1 MRRRLSTLLGL
12 APLVLL
18 LSCATPVEQQGPSGV
33 DIPAETKAVPAEAL
47 TPELTPEPLT
57 SADPTVPQSGTSSSN
72 NDKSD
77 QANNLPS
84 EDGTPAEWVHLV
96 ATVWEEEPRLPI
108 LNYHQF
114 SPESAKFSTA
124 VKTRLPDLQAH
135 LQSLYDSGYSLVSLE
150 DWLKGD
156 LHVPEGRRPLI
167 ITMDDL
173 FYNNQLSLTEGGDPD
188 PSTGIGVMWE
198 FSQAHPDFG
207 FQLALF
213 ANLGDKL
220 YANPSFPTWE
230 DKLGEAIA
238 WGFDHGAIT
247 YNHFYTHPHLD
258 QIEPR
263 HIVWNARKNDEY
275 LRSLLEQV
283 GRDDIIPSLSNIFAL
298 PYSVWPTKP
307 IGVQLLLAYEN
318 PEGLQLQAVMESDF
332 IIRAKF
338 LPPPYAPDFDRWH
351 ILRII
356 ADHNAIDFL
365 VENSGQFPTAV
376 HCEFENLDQ
385 TRIEDRAFLA
395 GEIRQAL
402 KQGRC
407 PEGVY
412 SLGGKVF
419 TASSSGV
426 HLIFPEEGGG

>member
-1 MRRRLSTLLGL
+1 MRARFSKLLGM
-12 APLVLL
+12 APLLLL
-18 LSCATPVEQQGPSGV
+18 LSCATPVEQQVPSSV
-33 DIPAETKAVPAEAL
+33 DIPTETKTVSAEAL
-47 TPELTPEPLT
+47 TPELTTEPL
-57 SADPTVPQSGTSSSN
+57 SDVDPTVPQSGMSSRKN
-72 NDKSD
+72 EKSD
-77 QANNLPS
+77 QVDLLSS
-84 EDGTPAEWVHLV
+84 EVGTSAARVHLV

-124 VKTRLPDLQAH
+124 MKTRLPDLQTH

-156 LHVPEGRRPLI
+156 LRVPEGRRPLI

-173 FYNNQLSLTEGGDPD
+173 FYNNQLTLTEGGDPD

-213 ANLGDKL
+213 ATLGDKL
-220 YANPSFPTWE
+220 YANPEFPTWE

-258 QIEPR
+258 QIELR

-283 GRDDIIPSLSNIFAL
+283 GREDIIPSLSNIFAL
-298 PYSVWPTKP
+298 PYSVWPTSTMG
-307 IGVQLLLAYEN
+307 IQLLLAYEN
-318 PEGLQLQAVMESDF
+318 PEGLPLQAVMESDF
-332 IIRAKF
+332 ISRAKF
-338 LPPPYAPDFDRWH
+338 LPPPYAADFDPWH
-351 ILRII
+351 ILRIV
-356 ADHNAIDFL
+356 ADQNAIDYL
-365 VENSGQFPTAV
+365 AENSGQFPTAV
-376 HCEFENLDQ
+376 HCEFENLEQ
-385 TRIEDRAFLA
+385 ARIEDRAFLA

-419 TASSSGV
+419 ATSSSGV

>member
-1 MRRRLSTLLGL
+1 MRARLSKLLGL
-12 APLVLL
+12 APLILL
-18 LSCATPVEQQGPSGV
+18 LSCATPVEQQVPSGV
-33 DIPAETKAVPAEAL
+33 DIPTETKAVPAEAL
-47 TPELTPEPLT
+47 TPELTTEPQ
-57 SADPTVPQSGTSSSN
+57 SSVDPAVSTSGTSSSSKE
-72 NDKSD
+72 KSD
-77 QANNLPS
+77 RVNNLSS
-84 EDGTPAEWVHLV
+84 ENGPPASWGYLA

-124 VKTRLPDLQAH
+124 MKTRLPDLQAH

-156 LHVPEGRRPLI
+156 LRVPEGRRPLI

-173 FYNNQLSLTEGGDPD
+173 FYNNQLTLTEGGDPD

-213 ANLGDKL
+213 ATLGDKL

-263 HIVWNARKNDEY
+263 YIVPDARMNDEY
-275 LRSLLEQV
+275 LRSLLERV
-283 GRDDIIPSLSNIFAL
+283 GRYDIIPSLGNIIAL
-298 PYSVWPTKP
+298 PYGAWPTKSTG
-307 IGVQLLLAYEN
+307 IQLLLAYET
-318 PEGLQLQAVMESDF
+318 PEGLPLQAVMESDF

-338 LPPPYAPDFDRWH
+338 LSPPYSADFDPLH
-351 ILRII
+351 ILRIV
-356 ADHNAIDFL
+356 ADQTAIDYL
-365 VENSGQFPTAV
+365 AENSGQFPRAV
-376 HCEFENLDQ
+376 HCEFEVLDHAQ
-385 TRIEDRAFLA
+385 MGNRAFLA

-402 KQGRC
+402 AEGRC
-407 PEGVY
+407 PEGIY
-412 SLGGKVF
+412 SISGKIF

-426 HLIFPEEGGG
+426 HLLFPGEGGG

>member
-1 MRRRLSTLLGL
+1 
-12 APLVLL
+12 
-18 LSCATPVEQQGPSGV
+18 
-33 DIPAETKAVPAEAL
+33 
-47 TPELTPEPLT
+47 
-57 SADPTVPQSGTSSSN
+57 
-72 NDKSD
+72 
-77 QANNLPS
+77 
-84 EDGTPAEWVHLV
+84 
-96 ATVWEEEPRLPI
+96 
-108 LNYHQF
+108 
-114 SPESAKFSTA
+114 
-124 VKTRLPDLQAH
+124 
-135 LQSLYDSGYSLVSLE
+135 
-150 DWLKGD
+150 
-156 LHVPEGRRPLI
+156 
-167 ITMDDL
+167 MDDL
-173 FYNNQLSLTEGGDPD
+173 FYNNQLLLTEGGDPD
-188 PSTGIGVMWE
+188 PSTGIGVMWD
-198 FSQAHPDFG
+198 FSQAHPEFG

-213 ANLGDKL
+213 ATLGDKL

-307 IGVQLLLAYEN
+307 IGIQLLLAYEN
-318 PEGLQLQAVMESDF
+318 PEGLPLQAVMESDY
-332 IIRAKF
+332 ISRAKF
-338 LPPPYAPDFDRWH
+338 LPPPYADDFDPWH

-356 ADHNAIDFL
+356 ADHNAIDYL

-385 TRIEDRAFLA
+385 TRIEDQAYLA

-402 KQGRC
+402 KQERC

-412 SLGGKVF
+412 SLGDKVF

>member
-12 APLVLL
+12 AQLILL
-18 LSCATPVEQQGPSGV
+18 LSCATPVGQQVPSGV
-33 DIPAETKAVPAEAL
+33 DIPAETKVDLAEAIA
-47 TPELTPEPLT
+47 PELTAAPL
-57 SADPTVPQSGTSSSN
+57 SSVASTVPHSGTSSSN
-72 NDKSD
+72 NEKSD
-77 QANNLPS
+77 QVNNLS
-84 EDGTPAEWVHLV
+84 SDAETPAARVHLV

-135 LQSLYDSGYSLVSLE
+135 LQSLYDSGYSLISLE
-150 DWLKGD
+150 GWLKGD

-173 FYNNQLSLTEGGDPD
+173 FYNNQLTLTEGGDPD
-188 PSTGIGVMWE
+188 PSSGIGVMWE
-198 FSQAHPDFG
+198 FSEAHPDFG

-213 ANLGDKL
+213 ATLGDKL

-307 IGVQLLLAYEN
+307 ISIQLLLAYEN
-318 PEGLQLQAVMESDF
+318 PEGLPLQAVMESDF
-332 IIRAKF
+332 ISRAKF
-338 LPPPYAPDFDRWH
+338 LPPPYAPDFDPWH

-356 ADHNAIDFL
+356 ADHNAIDHL

-376 HCEFENLDQ
+376 HCEFEDLDQ

-426 HLIFPEEGGG
+426 HLIFPEDGGG

>member
-1 MRRRLSTLLGL
+1 MRERLLKFLAL
-12 APLVLL
+12 APLILL
-18 LSCATPVEQQGPSGV
+18 LSCATPVDQQVSPGV
-33 DIPAETKAVPAEAL
+33 DIPTETKVVPAEAL
-47 TPELTPEPLT
+47 TPELTAAPLSSVD
-57 SADPTVPQSGTSSSN
+57 SAVPQSGTSSSN
-72 NDKSD
+72 KEKSD
-77 QANNLPS
+77 RVNNLSS
-84 EDGTPAEWVHLV
+84 EDGTPTAWVHLV

-114 SPESAKFSTA
+114 SPESARFSTA
-124 VKTRLPDLQAH
+124 MKTRLPDLQAH

-156 LHVPEGRRPLI
+156 LRAPEGRRPLI

-173 FYNNQLSLTEGGDPD
+173 FYNNQLLLTEDGDPD
-188 PSTGIGVMWE
+188 PSTGIGVLWE
-198 FSQAHPDFG
+198 FSQTHPDFG

-213 ANLGDKL
+213 ATLGDKL

-283 GRDDIIPSLSNIFAL
+283 GREDIIPSLSNIFAL

-307 IGVQLLLAYEN
+307 IGIQLLLAYEN
-318 PEGLQLQAVMESDF
+318 PEGLPLQAVMESDF
-332 IIRAKF
+332 ISRAKF
-338 LPPPYAPDFDRWH
+338 LPPPYAADFDPWH

-356 ADHNAIDFL
+356 ADHNAIDYL

-402 KQGRC
+402 KERRC

-412 SLGGKVF
+412 SLGGKVY

-426 HLIFPEEGGG
+426 HLIFPE